1 MSDDVMEVNYNE
13 NGEYNEDGEED
24 SEEEEENTESD
35 EDDYGAYTV
44 ASKEDFV
51 HVEAKTKVR
60 FEICSFVVF
69 KSYQKVKVFFFTL
82 LSFDPH
88 LVKLF
93 KKGPVSPIRD
103 AARFSNCNRVN

>member
-1 MSDDVMEVNYNE
+1 MEVNYSE

-24 SEEEEENTESD
+24 SQEEEENTESD

-60 FEICSFVVF
+60 FF
-69 KSYQKVKVFFFTL
+69 KSYQKVKVFQQYFLKTYFH
-82 LSFDPH
+82 P
-88 LVKLF
+88 
-93 KKGPVSPIRD
+93 
-103 AARFSNCNRVN
+103 